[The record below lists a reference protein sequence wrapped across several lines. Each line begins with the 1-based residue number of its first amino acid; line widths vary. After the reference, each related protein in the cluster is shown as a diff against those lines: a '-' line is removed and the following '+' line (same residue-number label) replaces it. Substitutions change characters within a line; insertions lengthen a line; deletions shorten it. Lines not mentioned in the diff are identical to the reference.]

1 MAVVRC
7 YESDAELKTQRT
19 GLIPT
24 DGPRVER
31 SHLSQRAIAKKAQ
44 HSIWVRVKSADTET
58 PKKCV
63 GMSFISKGP
72 S

>member
-1 MAVVRC
+1 MRC
-7 YESDAELKTQRT
+7 YESDAELKTQRN

-24 DGPRVER
+24 DDPRVER
-31 SHLSQRAIAKKAQ
+31 SHLSQRAVAKKAS

-63 GMSFISKGP
+63 VMSFILKGP